1 MADIH
6 EIAGR
11 HLAAALAEAGRAGL
25 AEDLLGRAMLGQVIR
40 LYRRH
45 RTASDI
51 AHELE
56 FAARNLD
63 DDEDY
68 AFMRP

>member
-6 EIAGR
+6 DIAQR
-11 HLAAALAEAGRAGL
+11 HLAAALAEANAAGL
-25 AEDLLGRAMLGQVIR
+25 TDDLLGRAMLAQVIG
-40 LYRRH
+40 LYRRS
-45 RTASDI
+45 RSATDI
-51 AHELE
+51 AYELE